1 MKLCF
6 VWVSEFKGF
15 KNLSLNLSSEFE
27 FNYDSKEKLL
37 TKGSNDDFYSGLF
50 DEGIHE
56 ITAIVGK
63 NGMGKSNCLELICT
77 LVKGSLHQLNVDFIS
92 VIEDDGEFYITK
104 TSSEEIKID
113 FPYSDFEIKGKTK
126 GLNAIFFSNIY
137 DNRFYNFSRDVI
149 NVTARNN
156 YGYGKYRKIKS
167 RGSLFSSQISLIS
180 KHKENL
186 ERYVDLKVPESIF
199 MEVSINSSLSLLNL
213 DYGFISAFRKRLN
226 GIVLHDKKIICSLR
240 FLFLTN
246 LLTYIN
252 DYESDSLNSMIKF
265 EENESTEGFLLNKI
279 EELIQHIASMPN
291 ETNIKD
297 GLSDLKKITK
307 DWSLLRNIERNIEHL
322 LPEAVNGRNRIPGTS
337 TYKMKYNPKD
347 DKLIRQLCE
356 IFSSTRGVDFIWD
369 GISSGSNAFLN
380 LLTVLNDE
388 LNGTRN
394 DTLICIDEG
403 DLYLHPAWQ
412 IDFISIL
419 NKMLPNFFTGK
430 IQLVLTT
437 HSPFLLTDLPRDNVI
452 LLDNNKVVSKDKKNL
467 KTFGSNLYELYQNAF
482 FLNKQRFGTLASE
495 HIKEVTDRIVAGN
508 LSQSEEK
515 RIRKFISLIGDKL
528 LHNQLNGMI
537 NND

>member
-6 VWVSEFKGF
+6 VWVAEFKGF
-15 KNLSLNLSSEFE
+15 KNLSLNLSSEVNI
-27 FNYDSKEKLL
+27 NYDNVEKHL
-37 TKGSNDDFYSGLF
+37 TKSINDDFYSGLF

-63 NGMGKSNCLELICT
+63 NGVGKSNCLELICT
-77 LVKGSLHQLNVDFIS
+77 LVKGSLHQLNVQFIS
-92 VIEDDGEFYITK
+92 VIEDDGEFYITN
-104 TSSEEIKID
+104 TVSEDITID

-137 DNRFYNFSRDVI
+137 DNRFYNFSREVI

-156 YGYGKYRKIKS
+156 YGYGRHRQVRN
-167 RGSLFSSQISLIS
+167 RGSLFSSQIALIS
-180 KHKENL
+180 KHKDNL
-186 ERYVDLKVPESIF
+186 ERYIDLKVPESIF
-199 MEVSINSSLSLLNL
+199 MEIFINSSISQLKL
-213 DYGFISAFRKRLN
+213 DYSFISAFRKRLN
-226 GIVLHDKKIICSLR
+226 GMVLLDKKLICSLR
-240 FLFLTN
+240 FLFLIN
-246 LLTYIN
+246 LLTCLN
-252 DYESDSLNSMIKF
+252 NNESNTLNLTLKF
-265 EENESTEGFLLNKI
+265 EGNESTEGFLLNKI
-279 EELIQHIASMPN
+279 EECIQYLASLSN
-291 ETNIKD
+291 ENDIKED
-297 GLSDLKKITK
+297 PTEFKKMSK
-307 DWSLLRNIERNIEHL
+307 DWSILRSIERNIEQL
-322 LPEAVNGRNRIPGTS
+322 LPESAHERNRMPGS
-337 TYKMKYNPKD
+337 LTYKLKYNPKN
-347 DKLIRQLCE
+347 DKIIRQLCE
-356 IFSSTRGVDFIWD
+356 IFSTTRGVEFVWD

-452 LLDNNKVVSKDKKNL
+452 LLNNNKVVSKDDNKL

-495 HIKEVTDRIVAGN
+495 HIKEVTGKIVMGN
-508 LSQSEEK
+508 LSQLEEE
-515 RIRKFISLIGDKL
+515 RIKKFISLIGDKL
-528 LHNQLNGMI
+528 LHNQLYGMI